1 MQAEHRKSLRI
12 GLTVLAVLGAALL
25 SAAFA
30 SSARAGVQAIHTDL
44 QQINVPYLNWRGG
57 ETRLVKCFTTP
68 TAGTGT
74 FTIEDWSGDPH
85 FRPQFSTSPYGG
97 GEAGDAFSTNGFTG
111 IGPEQGGRN
120 CFAADLV
127 SQKAGIAVV
136 KLKVSDDDATG
147 GRVIAEHQ
155 FLAIWMSIQQANVED
170 IGPNSVP
177 ASTAALD
184 ESPCDP
190 VVVGEEMVGNCD
202 LEATRATTEA
212 AQNQVQVTV
221 TGEVPML
228 NNFDEVNAQ
237 LGRAAGTPLV
247 FPRDW
252 AALAGVMARSS
263 IGGFERGALLWDIH
277 DEFTGVPAVNNA
289 YTVAPPAHGGDL
301 DDPSDAGPTHQD
313 GGICDGDSTA
323 MDEVDNCLGTV
334 NGQIFRDRHA
344 ALGVPITPW
353 HPLAAISEFGAFSRF
368 LHPWAPSMLDMTEVA
383 TGNPTIGPYDP
394 LRNDTYLPNGTVDQ
408 GDAPMPAAR
417 IDVNLTGDGML
428 VPIDKHVVYSR
439 NGAGEPTLVDPDP
452 DVAGDEFIDYPDNAH
467 NLWAPFYG
475 RFIPATQAEEALGK
489 TASGE
494 DGGMPNNFHSYLTRG
509 LYHYWDFVVGIERNG
524 ALVNCPDFEPGF
536 DASEAFGINQV
547 TVYTDEHGEVRVGFN
562 GGIGFSVFPAANENG
577 ACDLQA
583 AGIDPGDT
591 LGTGTIGA
599 IARYPHQPITAAD
612 VPGDEVVPKTIT
624 SLFSKTLS
632 CVLKTGDPT
641 QALWICTATATGI
654 AGGAFSD
661 ELVCFSTTGERIL
674 QFPDSDPDL
683 LPPPGGSVGPAVAC
697 EYTDDDGVAEI
708 EVIGKGQFNVV
719 AEFVDENI
727 FRRFDIAGSPLSG
740 STGGNPGTGVG
751 GAGGT
756 PTPPPGSST
765 PPSLGGTGAVNQ
777 PTAKPAV
784 QARVMSARL
793 VETKSGRK
801 LALRI
806 KSTAKTAKV
815 RIVLKTR
822 GGKTLATAVR
832 TVRTNRVVMVPNLR
846 IVRGAARISVSVL
859 R

>member
-1 MQAEHRKSLRI
+1 
-12 GLTVLAVLGAALL
+12 
-25 SAAFA
+25 
-30 SSARAGVQAIHTDL
+30 
-44 QQINVPYLNWRGG
+44 
-57 ETRLVKCFTTP
+57 
-68 TAGTGT
+68 
-74 FTIEDWSGDPH
+74 
-85 FRPQFSTSPYGG
+85 
-97 GEAGDAFSTNGFTG
+97 
-111 IGPEQGGRN
+111 
-120 CFAADLV
+120 
-127 SQKAGIAVV
+127 
-136 KLKVSDDDATG
+136 
-147 GRVIAEHQ
+147 
-155 FLAIWMSIQQANVED
+155 
-170 IGPNSVP
+170 
-177 ASTAALD
+177 
-184 ESPCDP
+184 
-190 VVVGEEMVGNCD
+190 
-202 LEATRATTEA
+202 
-212 AQNQVQVTV
+212 VTV
-221 TGEVPML
+221 TGEIPML

-247 FPRDW
+247 MPRDW

-263 IGGFERGALLWDIH
+263 IGGYERTPQLWDIH

-313 GGICDGDSTA
+313 GGICDGDSSA
-323 MDEVDNCLGTV
+323 MDEVDNCLG
-334 NGQIFRDRHA
+334 DYA
-344 ALGVPITPW
+344 GVTAWASANEITLPAF
-353 HPLAAISEFGAFSRF
+353 HPLAQLSEFGAFSRF
-368 LHPWAPSMLDMTEVA
+368 LHPWATGMLDMTTLA

-394 LRNDTYLPNGTVDQ
+394 LRNDTYLPNGTLDQ

-417 IDVNLTGDGML
+417 VDVILNGDGML

-439 NGAGEPTLVDPDP
+439 NGAGEPTLIDPDP
-452 DVAGDEFIDYPDNAH
+452 NVAGDEFIDYPSNAH

-494 DGGMPNNFHSYLTRG
+494 DGGAPNDFHSYLTRG
-509 LYHYWDFVVGIERNG
+509 LYHYWDFAVAIERNG
-524 ALVNCPDFEPGF
+524 ALVDCPDFEPGV
-536 DASEAFGINQV
+536 DASQAFGINQV
-547 TVYTDEHGEVRVGFN
+547 TVYTDEHGETRVGFN
-562 GGIGFSVFPAANENG
+562 GGVGFSVFPAANENG

-591 LGTGTIGA
+591 LGTATISA

-624 SLFSKTLS
+624 SLFAKTLS
-632 CVLKTGDPT
+632 CVRKTNDLT

-654 AGGAFSD
+654 AGGAFDD
-661 ELVCFSTTGERIL
+661 ELICFSTTGERIL

-708 EVIGKGQFNVV
+708 EVVGKGQFNVV

-740 STGGNPGTGVG
+740 STGGNPGTGAVG
-751 GAGGT
+751 GTGGS
-756 PTPPPGSST
+756 PTPPATAPALGNNPNIN
-765 PPSLGGTGAVNQ
+765 PPTVN
-777 PTAKPAV
+777 KPAV

-822 GGKTLATAVR
+822 SGKKLATVVR